1 MDYPEICLEYQSEKI
16 LILSVTATE
25 EVEIICFNQ
34 DKTLVERT
42 KIDTWTDGLTKYDL
56 EMEVRCLMSS
66 LNYTEETKDKEVN
79 KLKDHSFYKLLDDST
94 DVCDT
99 FESNIINK
107 VNNVISKIEK
117 LHQSNKETLDDLYAK
132 PYEINCE
139 PEESF
144 EQGYNNALEQCLLLI
159 KNILKT
165 N

>member
-1 MDYPEICLEYQSEKI
+1 MDYPKICLEYQSEKI

-66 LNYTEETKDKEVN
+66 LNYTEKEKN
-79 KLKDHSFYKLLDDST
+79 EEINTLKKHSFYELLDAETKTSDN
-94 DVCDT
+94 V
-99 FESNIINK
+99 EINVINK
-107 VNNVISKIEK
+107 VNETISLIEDAYN
-117 LHQSNKETLDDLYAK
+117 SNKKTLDELYNLS
-132 PYEINCE
+132 YEINCE

-144 EQGYNNALEQCLLLI
+144 EQGYNNALEYCLSLLKGVI
-159 KNILKT
+159 RNE
-165 N
+165 